1 MRGRCPRHQERPD
14 GVDGIDA
21 LEILRRQPVQLQ
33 FLAGDRIVDD
43 AGDDL
48 GIVEGFFEARPGAR
62 TLGFF
67 TRQAGLAGTVLDG
80 FKRDLHGVA
89 SFYFDLT
96 TLVLELLHRDHG
108 LGL

>member
-1 MRGRCPRHQERPD
+1 MFDLD
-14 GVDGIDA
+14 GEPALDA
-21 LEILRRQPVQLQ
+21 T
-33 FLAGDRIVDD
+33 GDD

-89 SFYFDLT
+89 SFYFALT
-96 TLVLELLHRDHG
+96 TLVLELLHGDHG